1 MLAHPYQ
8 ITKSPA
14 PSDPESEGG
23 EAVTMETSQDLKGS
37 GANQRFREK
46 RSGDRFYGDQGRGA
60 GLYAEVRPL
69 GEPRPITLETADETR

>member
-14 PSDPESEGG
+14 PSGPESDGG
-23 EAVTMETSQDLKGS
+23 EAVTMETSQNLKGS
-37 GANQRFREK
+37 GAAQRFREK
-46 RSGDRFYGDQGRGA
+46 RSGDRFYGERGRGA

-69 GEPRPITLETADETR
+69 GEPRPLTLEAADETR

>member
-14 PSDPESEGG
+14 PSDPESKEG
-23 EAVTMETSQDLKGS
+23 EAVTMETIQNLKGP
-37 GANQRFREK
+37 GATQRFREK
-46 RSGDRFYGDQGRGA
+46 RSGDRFYGERGRGA

-69 GEPRPITLETADETR
+69 GEPQPLILEAADETR

>member
-14 PSDPESEGG
+14 PSGPESDGG
-23 EAVTMETSQDLKGS
+23 AAVTMETNQGLKDS
-37 GANQRFREK
+37 GDNQRFRKK
-46 RSGDRFYGDQGRGA
+46 RAGDRFYGERGRGA

-69 GEPRPITLETADETR
+69 GEPRPLTFETSDETR

>member
-14 PSDPESEGG
+14 PSDPESKEG
-23 EAVTMETSQDLKGS
+23 EAVTMETTQNLRGPD
-37 GANQRFREK
+37 ANQRFREK
-46 RSGDRFYGDQGRGA
+46 RSGDRFYGERGRGA

-69 GEPRPITLETADETR
+69 GASQPLILETVDDTR